1 MSENTESGRV
11 SIPLQRELE
20 ALRLNDELPKP
31 RTFKRELVF
40 YPPDTKPE
48 YANEY
53 GYILLLEVNGSEP
66 DNEFNG
72 LEEMMTALWID
83 KEWWIIQEDYV
94 LPEKESFEGEY
105 FGAKVMQPLLF
116 EKFEE
121 GYFKLIGWA
130 VINGGSTPKL

>member
-1 MSENTESGRV
+1 MNNEQNEAGLASDLN
-11 SIPLQRELE
+11 RELE
-20 ALRLNDELPKP
+20 ALTVSDELPKP

-40 YPPDTKPE
+40 YPPDTTPQ

-53 GYILLLEVNGSEP
+53 GYILLLEVNDS
-66 DNEFNG
+66 DSEFNG
-72 LEEMMTALWID
+72 AEDMMTALWID

-130 VINGGSTPKL
+130 VIYGGSTPKL